1 MVMNNPDITTNP
13 LDGALAGYRV
23 LDLSDEKGML
33 CARLL
38 GEMGAEVIKVEPRM
52 GDNARKRGP
61 FYRDQQNSEHSL
73 FWWAMNAGKYSITCE
88 LNSNDGKAL
97 LHRLVEQS
105 DVLIETNVPGGLR
118 EKGLDYRTL
127 SRINPSIIVASIT
140 NFGKT
145 GPYRKLPADDIVAS
159 ALGGH
164 MYLNGD
170 PKHGPVRTT
179 VQQAWAQVN
188 AQAAVGISIAL
199 YARGLNGGLGQQV
212 DVSMQEAMSNA
223 MDNAQQTWDI
233 LKINN
238 YGPGIGR
245 MREGQ
250 IGARYIYETSD
261 GWVACLG
268 YGGLVGVTAD
278 SIVDWFDESGE
289 ASVLNSPTWR
299 KRLSMMDAFTEAE
312 QNILEEIV
320 AGFCRKRRKD
330 DLVAE
335 AQKRGAGWAPVY
347 DPREIV
353 ESVQLNERDYW
364 IRVYHDD
371 LGESFF
377 YPGPPFRLSETP
389 WRQRGRAPFIG
400 EHNDSVYL
408 DLLGLSSEEL
418 RKLHRRMII

>member
-1 MVMNNPDITTNP
+1 MSSNNLDTNSGFP
-13 LDGALAGYRV
+13 TGALAGYRV

-38 GEMGAEVIKVEPRM
+38 GEMGAEVIKIEPRI
-52 GDNARKRGP
+52 GHQARRRGP
-61 FYRDQQNSEHSL
+61 FYRDEKNSEHSL
-73 FWWAMNAGKYSITCE
+73 FWWVMNAGKYSVTCE
-88 LNSNDGKAL
+88 LDSSEGKKV
-97 LHRLVEQS
+97 LHKLVEQC
-105 DVLIETNVPGGLR
+105 DVLIETSVPGSSR
-118 EKGLDYRTL
+118 DRGLDYRTL

-170 PKHGPVRTT
+170 PNRGPVRTT

-199 YARGLNGGLGQQV
+199 YSRGLNGGLGQQV
-212 DVSMQEAMSNA
+212 DVSMQESMANA

-238 YGPGIGR
+238 YGPGVGR

-250 IGARYIYETSD
+250 IGARYIYETLD

-278 SIVDWFDESGE
+278 SIVDWFNESGE
-289 ASVLNSPTWR
+289 AHVLNYSTWG
-299 KRLSMMDAFTEAE
+299 KRLSMMDLFTEEE
-312 QNILEEIV
+312 QNLLEEVV
-320 AGFCRKRRKD
+320 AKFCKKRRKD
-330 DLVAE
+330 DLVKE
-335 AQKRGAGWAPVY
+335 AQRRGAGWAPVY

-377 YPGPPFRLSETP
+377 YPGPPFRLSKTP

-400 EHNDSVYL
+400 EHNDAIYS
-408 DLLGLSSEEL
+408 DLLSLSSEDL
-418 RKLHRRMII
+418 RTMRRRMIV

>member
-1 MVMNNPDITTNP
+1 MNVNDLDTNSSFP
-13 LDGALAGYRV
+13 DGALSGYRV

-38 GEMGAEVIKVEPRM
+38 GEMGAEVIKIEPRI
-52 GDNARKRGP
+52 GHQARRRGP
-61 FYRDQQNSEHSL
+61 FYRDEKKSEHSL
-73 FWWAMNAGKYSITCE
+73 FWWAMNAGKYSVTCE
-88 LNSNDGKAL
+88 LDSSEGRKV
-97 LHRLVEQS
+97 LHKLVKQS
-105 DVLIETNVPGGLR
+105 DVVIETNIPGSSR
-118 EKGLDYRTL
+118 DRGLDYRTL
-127 SRINPSIIVASIT
+127 SRVNPSIIVASIT

-170 PKHGPVRTT
+170 PNRGPVRTT

-199 YARGLNGGLGQQV
+199 YSRGLNGGLGQQV

-238 YGPGIGR
+238 YGPGVGR

-268 YGGLVGVTAD
+268 YGGLVGLTSAA
-278 SIVDWFDESGE
+278 ILDWFDESGE
-289 ASVLNSPTWR
+289 ASGINSPTWR
-299 KRLSMMDAFTEAE
+299 TRLSAVDTFTESE
-312 QNILEEIV
+312 QKLLEETV

-389 WRQRGRAPFIG
+389 WRQRGRAPFLG
-400 EHNDSVYL
+400 EHNDVVYSE
-408 DLLGLSSEEL
+408 LLGLSSEEL
-418 RKLHRRMII
+418 RTLRRKMVV